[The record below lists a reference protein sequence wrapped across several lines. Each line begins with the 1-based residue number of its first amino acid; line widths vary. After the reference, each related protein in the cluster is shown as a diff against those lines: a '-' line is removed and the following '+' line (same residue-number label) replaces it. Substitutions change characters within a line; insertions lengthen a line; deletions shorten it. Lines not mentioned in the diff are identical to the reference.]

1 MKIYLVG
8 GAVRDDLLGREVTER
23 DFVVVGATPE
33 ALLAQGFRSV
43 GNDFPVF
50 LHPQTQEEFALART
64 ERKIGKGYTG
74 FECFADPTVTLE
86 EDLERRDLTIN
97 AMAQVCEFSGLE
109 LSTVS
114 KDIIDPF
121 GGQRDLKDKILRHV
135 SPAFSEDPVRILRVA
150 RFAARFADFTVH
162 PETNQLMQKMVAT
175 GEVNALVPERVW
187 KEFSRTLTEKD
198 PRRFFSVLSEC
209 DALSILFPEFKS
221 HATSFEYLQK
231 SVSITAKT
239 KQEHHT
245 VINSPENHTGVLHF
259 GALTLGLNT
268 TEVTTL
274 CQRLRPPSQFSDLAL
289 LVAKNLRD
297 FQTLNIKD
305 AEAVINFLEK
315 IDAYR
320 RPSRFFDFCTTAN
333 LAFEASGQSGE
344 IAEALYQAFE
354 TTKNIDAAPFVKQG
368 LKGEAIGAAIH
379 HARVDK
385 LRS

>member
-8 GAVRDDLLGREVTER
+8 VAVRDGLLGREVTER

-33 ALLAQGFRSV
+33 ELLAQGFRSV

-97 AMAQVCEFSGLE
+97 AMAQACEFSGLE
-109 LSTVS
+109 LSIVS

-162 PETNQLMQKMVAT
+162 PETNQLMQNMVAT

-187 KEFSRTLTEKD
+187 KEFSRALIEKD
-198 PRRFFSVLSEC
+198 PGRFFSVLNEC
-209 DALSILFPEFKS
+209 DALPILFPEFQS
-221 HATSFEYLQK
+221 HSTCFEHLQQ
-231 SVSITAKT
+231 SVNTAAKN
-239 KQEHHT
+239 KHENHPG
-245 VINSPENHTGVLHF
+245 NSPENHNALLHF

-268 TEVTTL
+268 LEVSAL

-333 LAFEASGQSGE
+333 IALEDSGQGGE
-344 IAEALYQAFE
+344 IAKALYPAFE
-354 TTKNIDAAPFVKQG
+354 TTKDIDAAPFVEQG
-368 LKGEAIGAAIH
+368 LKGEAIGIAIH
-379 HARVDK
+379 QARVEK
-385 LRS
+385 LKS